1 MPIWY
6 LLEASSTHRAHS
18 MRWGPGKHREITDK
32 YLYHF
37 FPKFIK
43 LKITIKLA
51 CVLTASRGRLLQ
63 NFALWQSKHPDAEW
77 EFHLAVC
84 SCAASVCYVSSCSS
98 LFPIWYL
105 PTAVVLKSNSA
116 GSYILLLKDI
126 ELYIYSLHVW
136 TNSISYWFIIF

>member
-1 MPIWY
+1 MIPFRSQQHTQGTQY
-6 LLEASSTHRAHS
+6 EMGSRKAQRNFF
-18 MRWGPGKHREITDK
+18 
-32 YLYHF
+32 LYHF

-84 SCAASVCYVSSCSS
+84 SCATSVCYVSSCSS